1 MISNT
6 ESKGAETLKKIDEFN
21 AEDRVGVELLKNSI
35 HYLSG
40 DITEENISETI
51 RWIIYENLQ
60 KNHNKILTLYISS
73 LGGDLYSALGL
84 IDIMKNSTVPIRTLG
99 VGPVMS
105 AAFLIFVSGTKGER
119 YAGKNAS
126 FMCHQYSDSPEGKHH
141 DLRATMKEGD
151 NLNARMVEI
160 LKDATGLTASQ
171 VKSKL
176 LPATDVYLTSQEAIN
191 LGAADHLL

>member
-99 VGPVMS
+99 RS
-105 AAFLIFVSGTKGER
+105 EE
-119 YAGKNAS
+119 
-126 FMCHQYSDSPEGKHH
+126 H
-141 DLRATMKEGD
+141 
-151 NLNARMVEI
+151 
-160 LKDATGLTASQ
+160 
-171 VKSKL
+171 
-176 LPATDVYLTSQEAIN
+176 TSELQSRC
-191 LGAADHLL
+191 D